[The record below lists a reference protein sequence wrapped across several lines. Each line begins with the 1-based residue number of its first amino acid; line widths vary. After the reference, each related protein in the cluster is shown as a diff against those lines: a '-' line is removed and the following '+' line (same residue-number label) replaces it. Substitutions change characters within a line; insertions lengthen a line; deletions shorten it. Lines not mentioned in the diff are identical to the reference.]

1 MLNNVLLTI
10 DGLVILAALYIT
22 NFQPVLMAIAIVY
35 AIVAVYYLKTKG
47 SY

>member
-10 DGLVILAALYIT
+10 DGLVILALYIT

-35 AIVAVYYLKTKG
+35 AIVAVYYLKTKD

>member
-1 MLNNVLLTI
+1 MLNNVL
-10 DGLVILAALYIT
+10 T

-35 AIVAVYYLKTKG
+35 AIVAVYYLKTKD

>member
-22 NFQPVLMAIAIVY
+22 RFQPVLIAVAVVY
-35 AIVAVYYLKTKG
+35 AIVAVYYLRTKDN
-47 SY
+47 Y

>member
-35 AIVAVYYLKTKG
+35 TIVAVYYLKTKD